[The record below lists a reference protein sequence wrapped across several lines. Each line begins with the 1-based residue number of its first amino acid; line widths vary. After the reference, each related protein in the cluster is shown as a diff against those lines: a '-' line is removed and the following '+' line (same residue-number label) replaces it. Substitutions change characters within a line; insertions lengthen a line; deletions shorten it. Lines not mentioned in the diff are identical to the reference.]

1 MSDDLVL
8 AAMARRSRRHHRR
21 QAAAILVILL
31 IFAGVSVGL
40 LALTL
45 DVMALAL
52 LVIPYVLGRWLV
64 RGLVCTPGPKHRWE
78 VHANAAGV
86 TLVAYAASVYLPLE
100 RVVRARWIFDR
111 DLEDSEGF
119 EGVLHLEL
127 DTGFAVS
134 VHENA
139 SGCRT
144 LIDVL
149 DARGVLARVD
159 VGS

>member
-1 MSDDLVL
+1 MVEAPVKDGVETDVVETDGVGVEVAPT
-8 AAMARRSRRHHRR
+8 AAQR
-21 QAAAILVILL
+21 
-31 IFAGVSVGL
+31 G
-40 LALTL
+40 
-45 DVMALAL
+45 
-52 LVIPYVLGRWLV
+52 WLV
-64 RGLVCTPGPKHRWE
+64 RGLVCTPGAKHRWE

-100 RVVRARWIFDR
+100 RVARARWIFDR

-127 DTGFAVS
+127 DTGLAVP

-139 SGCRT
+139 PGCRT